1 MARRFYWLF
10 LLIFGSL
17 TSAAL
22 GQTISVEG
30 FAGYGTYGMSDLKK
44 LLQVDLEEVELPL
57 RVTENFPPYVNSGF
71 QLGVHHDFME
81 TGFRYGHYST
91 GGRAHYRD
99 YSGEY
104 GFDISMNAHMIG
116 AFTRMALLEKQRLQL
131 KVAVAGLASFSYGKI
146 EEYLTVNGEKEGSFM
161 EIASTSFVLEP
172 SLLPTFKVADML
184 YVGVQLGAA
193 LDIGGG
199 LHLAGDREAK
209 LVDNKGKPI
218 TTNWYGLRTG
228 ILLGIIL

>member
-1 MARRFYWLF
+1 MTGKPYLLF

-17 TSAAL
+17 TSVAL

-30 FAGYGTYGMSDLKK
+30 FAGYGTYGMHDLKN
-44 LLQVDLEEVELPL
+44 LLQVDLEEVELPI
-57 RVTENFPPYVNSGF
+57 RITENFPPYVNGGF
-71 QLGVHHDFME
+71 QIGVPYDLFE

-91 GGRAHYRD
+91 GGRAHYKD

-104 GFDISMNAHMIG
+104 GFDVTMNAHMIG
-116 AFTRMALLEKQRLQL
+116 GFTRMAIFEKQRVQL

-146 EEYLTVNGEKEGSFM
+146 DEYLIVNGEKENLLL
-161 EIASTSFVLEP
+161 EVASTSFVLEP
-172 SLLPTFKVADML
+172 SLVPTFKVTDIL
-184 YVGVQLGAA
+184 YVSAQLGAA
-193 LDIGGG
+193 LDIGGD
-199 LHLAGDREAK
+199 LHLVEDREAK